1 MRTHWNISGHST
13 ELILSTTSR
22 AHRRPAA
29 HSVGVTGRLVAAEV
43 ALIPLKVWDA
53 QLKRRAVAAIRPSAL
68 GGAYGNAGAAVL
80 AYPFVTC
87 NV

>member
-1 MRTHWNISGHST
+1 M
-13 ELILSTTSR
+13 
-22 AHRRPAA
+22 
-29 HSVGVTGRLVAAEV
+29 AAEV

-80 AYPFVTC
+80 AYPYGYLQRLTQICLRPYTEVALL
-87 NV
+87 